1 MGALC
6 CGAGRGRVLRWGGF
20 VFVVCLGTESIVLRV
35 PLLLLKGEK
44 ERGL

>member
-1 MGALC
+1 MGQ
-6 CGAGRGRVLRWGGF
+6 AGEGCSGGGGGVL

-35 PLLLLKGEK
+35 PLLLLKGGK